1 MERNR
6 PRNFINRQTV
16 EKESWANVLR
26 YGPGPYICGIET
38 EQRTNMAHG
47 HNSLRNAAQL
57 VNERRAKRQE
67 YQRLKEIVLNGKTL
81 RQKEFAKYL
90 IHQMN

>member
-1 MERNR
+1 
-6 PRNFINRQTV
+6 
-16 EKESWANVLR
+16 
-26 YGPGPYICGIET
+26 
-38 EQRTNMAHG
+38 MAHG

-67 YQRLKEIVLNGKTL
+67 YQRLKDIVLNGDTK

-90 IHQMN
+90 INQMN